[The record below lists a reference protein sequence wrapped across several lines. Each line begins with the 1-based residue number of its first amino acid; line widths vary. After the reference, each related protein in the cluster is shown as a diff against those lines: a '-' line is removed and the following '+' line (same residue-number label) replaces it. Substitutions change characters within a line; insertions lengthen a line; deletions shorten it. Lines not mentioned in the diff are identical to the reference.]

1 MVTAVHHPY
10 VYGALVIPLERKTR
24 VTEAVGGELQALKED
39 GFT

>member
-10 VYGALVIPLERKTR
+10 VYGALVIPLRRKTR

-39 GFT
+39 GFA